1 MAYQL
6 FENYEPN
13 TFQALAKLF
22 SKTALEVCEG
32 QQYDIDFETKI
43 DVSVIEYIKMITF
56 KTAVLLASALKMGAI
71 IAKANEID
79 ANHIYN
85 FGLNLGIAF
94 QLQDDYLDVFGDP
107 KTFGKQIG
115 GDILENKK
123 TFLYLNLLKLAT
135 KDDKN
140 TILKWFSI
148 ANQSTKK
155 IKEITLLYN
164 QYKIPKL
171 IKNEINKYTNLAFES
186 LDKTSISKKGKR
198 FLKQLGVDLFDR
210 AQ

>member
-1 MAYQL
+1 
-6 FENYEPN
+6 
-13 TFQALAKLF
+13 
-22 SKTALEVCEG
+22 
-32 QQYDIDFETKI
+32 
-43 DVSVIEYIKMITF
+43 
-56 KTAVLLASALKMGAI
+56 MGAI
-71 IAKANEID
+71 IANTTENDEI
-79 ANHIYN
+79 NSYN

-94 QLQDDYLDVFGDP
+94 QLQDDYLDAFGNS

-210 AQ
+210 TQ